1 MEVGRM
7 LEKDIDNNR
16 EQSLLLVV
24 IFILAAFI
32 VSGLAIMQMN
42 FEYFHIPRAMAD
54 FHEWLYWKH
63 TPGL

>member
-1 MEVGRM
+1 M

-32 VSGLAIMQMN
+32 VSGLAIKEMN
-42 FEYFHIPRAMAD
+42 FEYFDIPQAMRD